1 MKHSSVNPTS
11 VEPRLAVNQACRRLR
26 QVCYAP
32 ARASMRATPR
42 PQFVLDWLPTP
53 PFPTLGQ
60 SAKTSTPAGLS
71 RLKGRIVTMSDTSSL
86 PASEASGGGPDT
98 GPCWR
103 AQVAGGGHGGREL
116 QSNNEIDLT
125 NVRELRNLLYAH
137 NMRPNKSFGQNLL
150 IDRSVLLRIVE
161 AAAIDS
167 TDQVLELG
175 AGTGVLTRELARRAR
190 RVVAVELEKNMLAL
204 LAETTRQYA
213 NVELL
218 ARNLLYVDPTQLFGH
233 TPYKLVANLPYYI
246 TAPTFRHFLESDNPP
261 VLLVVMVQY
270 EVAQRIVA
278 GPGDLSLLGVSVQFY
293 GRPQIIARVPA
304 QAFYPAPKVDSAI
317 LRVDVSPVG
326 ARAVMGGWEGLDG
339 RPRPLTPNE
348 RDSFFRVVQAGFSER
363 RKQLHNALA
372 SGLHRKNEIVRNWL
386 TMANIDPGRR
396 AETLS
401 IEEWLR
407 LWREVERSREETL

>member
-42 PQFVLDWLPTP
+42 PQ
-53 PFPTLGQ
+53 
-60 SAKTSTPAGLS
+60 TPAGLS

-86 PASEASGGGPDT
+86 PASEASGGGPHT

-317 LRVDVSPVG
+317 LRVDVSPQ
-326 ARAVMGGWEGLDG
+326 A
-339 RPRPLTPNE
+339 PLTPNE